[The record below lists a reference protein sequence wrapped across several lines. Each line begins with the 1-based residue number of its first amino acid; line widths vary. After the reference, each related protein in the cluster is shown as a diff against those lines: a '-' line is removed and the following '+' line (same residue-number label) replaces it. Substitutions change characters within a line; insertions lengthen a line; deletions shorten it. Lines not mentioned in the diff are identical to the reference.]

1 MILGSKRRERA
12 VAFCIA
18 GLLVVASVYVLVPF
32 AWILT
37 TSFKTVAESLRV
49 PITWLPEAPT
59 PRNYVDMWTVK
70 PFGQYFLSSTVISG
84 ATAVLS
90 SLLGS
95 LAAYG
100 LSRFP
105 LRGKMVFLGGFL
117 ATQMIS
123 GVLVIGPYFK
133 IMAALGLYNT
143 WTSLIIAFVTIC
155 LPFSTWMQKG
165 YLDSIPMALDEQALM
180 DGASRL
186 RIFWQVIL
194 PLAMPGMVATTLF
207 GFLLAWGDLLWAA
220 TLASTDDVRTVTQGI
235 AFTVGEFITDWPM
248 LSAAST
254 IGSVPSILLYVFM
267 QRYLVGGIT
276 AGAVKQ

>member
-1 MILGSKRRERA
+1 MVEGSRRY
-12 VAFCIA
+12 VAWLHFGIVA
-18 GLLVVASVYVLVPF
+18 MLVLVGFYVLMPF
-32 AWILT
+32 AWMLV
-37 TSFKTVAESLRV
+37 TSLKTVSESLRI
-49 PITWLPEAPT
+49 PITWWPEAPT
-59 PRNYVDMWTVK
+59 LRNYLDMWRVK
-70 PFGQYFLSSTVISG
+70 PFGQYFISSTVISG
-84 ATAVLS
+84 STAALS

-105 LRGKMVFLGGFL
+105 IRGKMVFLGGFL

-133 IMAALGLYNT
+133 IMAAIGLYNT
-143 WTSLIIAFVTIC
+143 WASLIIAFVTIC
-155 LPFSTWMQKG
+155 LPFATWMQKG
-165 YLDSIPMALDEQALM
+165 YIDSLPMALDEQALI

-194 PLAMPGMVATTLF
+194 PLSMPGMVATTLF

-220 TLASTDDVRTVTQGI
+220 TLASTDDVRTVTQGL

-248 LSAAST
+248 LCAAST
-254 IGSVPSILLYVFM
+254 IGSVPSILLYISM

>member
-1 MILGSKRRERA
+1 MILGSKRRQRA
-12 VAFCIA
+12 TTFLVA
-18 GLLVVASVYVLVPF
+18 GMLVMVAVYVLLPF
-32 AWILT
+32 AWMLT
-37 TSFKTVAESLRV
+37 TSFKTVSESLRI

-59 PRNYVDMWTVK
+59 LRNYVDMWRVK
-70 PFGQYFLSSTVISG
+70 PFGRYFLSSTVISG

-143 WTSLIIAFVTIC
+143 WASLIIAFVTIC

-165 YLDSIPMALDEQALM
+165 YLDTIPIAMDEAALM

-186 RIFWQVIL
+186 RIFWQVVL

-235 AFTVGEFITDWPM
+235 AFTVGEFIVDWPM

-254 IGSVPSILLYVFM
+254 IGSVPSILLYIFM

>member
-12 VAFCIA
+12 LAFFIA

-32 AWILT
+32 AWMLA

-70 PFGQYFLSSTVISG
+70 PFGQYFLSSTIISG

>member
-1 MILGSKRRERA
+1 MILGSKRLVA
-12 VAFCIA
+12 LLHFCIVGMLVLVAF
-18 GLLVVASVYVLVPF
+18 YVLLPF
-32 AWILT
+32 AWMLV
-37 TSFKTVAESLRV
+37 TSFKSVSESLRI
-49 PITWLPEAPT
+49 PITWWPEAPT
-59 PRNYVDMWTVK
+59 VQNYIDMWRVK

-84 ATAVLS
+84 STAALS
-90 SLLGS
+90 SLLGA

-133 IMAALGLYNT
+133 IMATLGLYNT
-143 WTSLIIAFVTIC
+143 WASLIIAFVTIC
-155 LPFSTWMQKG
+155 LPFATWMQKG
-165 YLDSIPMALDEQALM
+165 YLDSIPTAMDEAALM

-220 TLASTDDVRTVTQGI
+220 TLASTEDVRTVTQGI
-235 AFTVGEFITDWPM
+235 AFTVGEFIVDWPM
-248 LSAAST
+248 LCAAST
-254 IGSVPSILLYVFM
+254 IGSVPSILLYIAM

>member
-1 MILGSKRRERA
+1 MILGSRRRA
-12 VAFCIA
+12 RVLAFA
-18 GLLVVASVYVLVPF
+18 TYSMLVLAAFYVLLPF
-32 AWILT
+32 AWVLA
-37 TSFKTVAESLRV
+37 TSFKTVPESLRI
-49 PITWLPEAPT
+49 PITWWPEQPT
-59 PRNYVDMWTVK
+59 LMNYVAMWQVK

-95 LAAYG
+95 FAAYG

-105 LRGKMVFLGGFL
+105 VRGKMVFLGGFL

-165 YLDSIPMALDEQALM
+165 YLDSLPIALDEQALI

-194 PLAMPGMVATTLF
+194 PLSMPGMVATTLF

-235 AFTVGEFITDWPM
+235 AFTVGEFIVEWPT
-248 LSAAST
+248 LSAASA
-254 IGSVPSILLYVFM
+254 IGSVPSVLLYIFM

>member
-1 MILGSKRRERA
+1 MILGSKRRERT
-12 VAFCIA
+12 VAFLIA
-18 GLLVVASVYVLVPF
+18 GLLVMASVYVLVPF
-32 AWILT
+32 AWMLV

-59 PRNYVDMWTVK
+59 LRNYVDMWTVK

-84 ATAVLS
+84 ATAILS